1 MTSDREYGDYLADMK
16 QAASDAREFV
26 HSLEFDEFL
35 LDRRTQL
42 AVVKC
47 LEILGE
53 AAKKIPVD
61 MRSRYPDFPWG
72 EAAGMRD
79 KLVHEYF
86 GVDLRVVWRTV
97 HEDLP
102 PLESQVDAILRQE
115 CG

>member
-1 MTSDREYGDYLADMK
+1 MTSDRDYGDYLADIR
-16 QAASDAREFV
+16 QAANDAREFV
-26 HSLEFDEFL
+26 NSLDFDQFL
-35 LDRRTQL
+35 RDRRTQL
-42 AVVKC
+42 AVIKC

-61 MRSRYPDFPWG
+61 LRARYPDFPWG

-102 PLESQVDAILRQE
+102 PLASQVDAILRRE
-115 CG
+115 PH